1 MTATLFDALDR
12 FEAKYRGSAQSG
24 AAAELVAELRS
35 VLRAAAPAAA
45 PVVDLG
51 AKLAQAEYVIGA
63 FERGADPADYARD
76 IAEFRATDAQA
87 AGTQQTTGSPAA
99 PAPVPEKTLLDEFAM
114 AALPGLMGR
123 VWADPVTGQLP
134 PDIFN
139 TWVTSAFAIA
149 AEMLAARTSHL
160 TSER

>member
-1 MTATLFDALDR
+1 MTAALFDALGR
-12 FEAKYRGSAQSG
+12 FEAKYRGSAQSSV
-24 AAAELVAELRS
+24 ADELAAELRS
-35 VLRAAAPAAA
+35 VLRAAEPAAA
-45 PVVDLG
+45 PAADLG

-76 IAEFRATDAQA
+76 IAEFRAAGAELAEMQA
-87 AGTQQTTGSPAA
+87 NSSPAA

>member
-1 MTATLFDALDR
+1 MTAALFDAIDR
-12 FEAKYRGSAQSG
+12 FEAKRRGTAQSSV
-24 AAAELVAELRS
+24 AAELAAELRS
-35 VLRAAAPAAA
+35 VLRAAEPAAA

-87 AGTQQTTGSPAA
+87 AGAKATGSPAA

-123 VWADPVTGQLP
+123 AWADPVTGQLP